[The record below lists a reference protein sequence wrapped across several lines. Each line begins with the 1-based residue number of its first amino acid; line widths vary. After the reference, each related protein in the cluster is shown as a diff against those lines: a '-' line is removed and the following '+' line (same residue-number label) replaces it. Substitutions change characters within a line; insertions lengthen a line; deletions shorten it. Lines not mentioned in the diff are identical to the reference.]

1 MAVAGKK
8 LLNNISSLIL
18 LLVFDEFLHVIVLKG
33 FFFFFLPIVYIANVD
48 VLLSGVARL
57 PSSGLLL
64 S

>member
-33 FFFFFLPIVYIANVD
+33 FFFFLPIVYIANVD